1 MSCFNF
7 IKDVIFRFQVKK
19 TKEQKRILK
28 DRILRFFQDGQRN
41 AHFSFTRRWSE
52 LIKDNLFAAKELDI
66 AKDAIEELVSEG
78 FLEYDSGNY
87 YLKGRA
93 PKW

>member
-1 MSCFNF
+1 MSWLNL
-7 IKDVIFRFQVKK
+7 IKDVIFKFEDKK

-28 DRILRFFQDGQRN
+28 DRILRFFEDGQRN
-41 AHFSFTRRWSE
+41 AHFSFTRSWGD
-52 LIKDNLFAAKELDI
+52 LIKDNLFEAKELDI

-78 FLEYDSGNY
+78 FLEYDSGDY